1 MQNCILRIC
10 HMIMPQPSRQ
20 RLKPKH
26 EHTRTETNTNSY
38 NVKCSKQVG
47 SMPYHQAHYLA
58 TLIQHGMGC
67 PMHRYTKTNTNANI
81 EIRCHILHTS
91 APCPPPHNLAALIQH
106 RRGPRCLGLAQSH
119 FLTLSPGRAPQVV
132 PSCQPEW
139 ENME

>member
-1 MQNCILRIC
+1 MSPIIWVRGYCAPTL
-10 HMIMPQPSRQ
+10 SAEV
-20 RLKPKH
+20 KPKH
-26 EHTRTETNTNSY
+26 EYTRTGTNTNSY
-38 NVKCSKQVG
+38 NVKYSKQVG
-47 SMPYHQAHYLA
+47 SMPYHQAHYRA
-58 TLIQHGMGC
+58 RLIQHSKSC
-67 PMHRYTKTNTNANI
+67 PMHRYTKTNKDTNT

-106 RRGPRCLGLAQSH
+106 RRGPRCLGLAHSH